1 MQHSVEIT
9 IRADIKFED
18 LQELNEILNA
28 AKFDITSPMGFIT
41 NPEIIGIDVPG
52 LSEDEKGIS
61 KG

>member
-1 MQHSVEIT
+1 MKRQVEIT
-9 IRADIKFED
+9 IRADIDFSD
-18 LQELNEILNA
+18 LSELNEILNA

-61 KG
+61 QG

>member
-1 MQHSVEIT
+1 MKRSVEIT
-9 IRADIKFED
+9 IRTEIEFEN
-18 LQELNEILNA
+18 LQDLNEILNA

-61 KG
+61 QG

>member
-1 MQHSVEIT
+1 MKRQVEIT
-9 IRADIKFED
+9 LRTEVEFENLQD
-18 LQELNEILNA
+18 LSEILNV

-61 KG
+61 KD